1 LQFGEE
7 GERYAIS
14 KLKGNG
20 VRKMEGNFS
29 AFDYI
34 VVNGKDIELYEVK
47 TDRLA
52 KNTGNIAVEY
62 QCIQATRA
70 DYWLFVIYPE
80 VYKVPVSVL
89 KKWIDGMF
97 YSNIVQGGDFLNSIL
112 YLFPR
117 EILLPFKLADGPGD
131 GE

>member
-1 LQFGEE
+1 
-7 GERYAIS
+7 
-14 KLKGNG
+14 
-20 VRKMEGNFS
+20 MEGNFS

-34 VVNGKDIELYEVK
+34 VVNGTNIELYEVK

-52 KNTGNIAVEY
+52 KNTGNIAVEF

-70 DYWLFVIYPE
+70 DYWLFVIYPD

-89 KKWIDGMF
+89 KNWIDCLL
-97 YSNIVQGGDFLNSIL
+97 YSSIVQGGDNNKSIL

-117 EILLPFKLADGPGD
+117 ELFSPFKLADGPEASG
-131 GE
+131 

>member
-1 LQFGEE
+1 
-7 GERYAIS
+7 
-14 KLKGNG
+14 
-20 VRKMEGNFS
+20 MEGNFS